1 MSDGPRGGLGRKA
14 AVGFLAS
21 ASSQAGRTGLQV
33 ASVVVLGRLLSP
45 RDYGLMAMVMAV
57 LGLADM
63 LRDMGLSTVAIQAKT
78 LTAAQRNNLW
88 LINTMIG
95 AGLMVLTILVSP
107 LFAWGYGQPETA
119 WIACAMA
126 PNFLLSAMQTQYR
139 AGFTRELRFTFI
151 SMVDFLSTLVGLLLG
166 TFLALLGSGYWA
178 LVGQTLLTTV
188 LALVAVAI
196 KADWRP
202 RGFIRMSGTMAL
214 IKKGLSFFASMVMS
228 YVATNLDS
236 VIIGRVAGADALG
249 LYNRAAQLI
258 RVPFRQ
264 IQSPAGAV
272 MMPTMSRI
280 QHDHVR
286 LRRAM
291 QLQQSAVSYPLA
303 IVAVIVAAAPA
314 DLVRLALGEQWISAA
329 PLMAVVAASAAIGS
343 ISTPVSTVLT
353 AMGLSKE
360 LARLTAMT
368 ATLNI
373 AAIIIGAQWGAI
385 GVAAALGVSYLV
397 MRPVPFWML
406 YRAVGFDARSVLLA
420 GFRLLVG
427 GGIVWVGVWSLMH
440 AVPAWPSIV
449 RLLTATGATLLGF
462 AVLALI
468 RPFRQDMLAVSRII
482 PTVLRRRRPGA
493 GGTPVGEGTLAT
505 GDVLPPAEHSGKR
518 EDPPSVP

>member
-373 AAIIIGAQWGAI
+373 AAIIIGAQWGGDRCRGRSGRQLLGDEAGPLLDALPGRRFRRAERPSGGIPPAGGGWDRLGRCVVVDARRAGMAI
-385 GVAAALGVSYLV
+385 HRASAHSHGGDALGLCCPGSDQALSAGHARRDQDHSH
-397 MRPVPFWML
+397 RP
-406 YRAVGFDARSVLLA
+406 AS
-420 GFRLLVG
+420 
-427 GGIVWVGVWSLMH
+427 
-440 AVPAWPSIV
+440 PAP
-449 RLLTATGATLLGF
+449 G
-462 AVLALI
+462 
-468 RPFRQDMLAVSRII
+468 SRWH
-482 PTVLRRRRPGA
+482 TRR
-493 GGTPVGEGTLAT
+493 
-505 GDVLPPAEHSGKR
+505 
-518 EDPPSVP
+518 